1 MVYLVSEAEAPAQ
14 HHISAAKPLNIVR
27 NVAITTPAQPPTAQD
42 WDRFRPII
50 TSIYRNQ
57 TTKETLQLLSSR
69 YSFVATKRMLMR
81 RVAAWGICKNTK
93 AWQREAASRLLQEQ
107 YGRADA
113 IRLEDGCLI
122 SRSKIRRHRRLS
134 AKRRTF
140 GDGSCTPNYGKCWT
154 IDEKALLHDVAGAYD
169 LITLPSPA
177 LPIIETRT
185 IDSVEPLMIDIDNYF
200 RSYFERGPG
209 FSARRAC
216 STSPVIE
223 PIHPLR
229 ESATKKGVYS
239 DLNPARLLDQYNA
252 SLKIMRRGN
261 RKLGWKY
268 FDELFDIAHPMF
280 QEQHPRLISRLLV
293 MSRVEATEF
302 EGLYNQLWTHFS
314 NLAAIIHGHQHPIS
328 KLCRFL
334 GHSKSKSGALE
345 LLLQQNVKALDPH
358 LARHDKVYVRTR
370 LNHID
375 HLLKE
380 SHKAVELQHQLHEIV
395 KQCEHVYGH
404 DHKIVRSALCRLAW
418 LQEDFGSLRTA
429 EEIHRDIIDRSTRS
443 LRDVDTDRNS
453 IRAHV
458 RLASMLSRHGRH
470 QDAGHFLRKALHD
483 CRSQFGAEDYETM
496 DILGDL
502 TETLEAQGR
511 HDDVLQLE
519 RNYSEVLEA

>member
-1 MVYLVSEAEAPAQ
+1 MGSLVTEAEFPTQVDRLDAESRDAVQ
-14 HHISAAKPLNIVR
+14 NFANIS
-27 NVAITTPAQPPTAQD
+27 PAQPPTAQD

-57 TTKETLQLLSSR
+57 TTKETLYFMSTR

-81 RVAAWGICKNTK
+81 RVALWGICKNAK

-107 YGRADA
+107 HGRVEAVT
-113 IRLEDGCLI
+113 LEDGYLV
-122 SRSKIRRHRRLS
+122 SRSKIRRHRRLG
-134 AKRRTF
+134 AKHCTRA
-140 GDGSCTPNYGKCWT
+140 DGSCLSGSETCWT
-154 IDEKALLHDVAGAYD
+154 TDEGTRRDNVADAYG
-169 LITLPSPA
+169 LMPLPSPA
-177 LPIIETRT
+177 LPVIENRT
-185 IDSVEPLMIDIDNYF
+185 FDSVEPLMIDIDNYF

-209 FSARRAC
+209 VNARR
-216 STSPVIE
+216 SSSSPVAE
-223 PIHPLR
+223 LIHPLR

-252 SLKIMRRGN
+252 SIRMMKRGH
-261 RKLGWKY
+261 RELGWKY

-293 MSRVEATEF
+293 MSRLEATEF
-302 EGLYNQLWTHFS
+302 DGLYTQLWTHFS
-314 NLAAIIHGHQHPIS
+314 KLAAIIHGYQHPIS

-334 GHSKSKSGALE
+334 GHSKSKSAAVE

-358 LARHDKVYVRTR
+358 LAGHDKVYVRTR

-395 KQCEHVYGH
+395 KQCEIIYGH

-418 LQEDFGSLRTA
+418 LQEDFGSLHTA
-429 EEIHRDIIDRSTRS
+429 EEIHRDIIERGVRS
-443 LRDVDTDRNS
+443 LKDATTDRNS

-458 RLASMLSRHGRH
+458 RLASMLNRHGRH
-470 QDAGHFLRKALHD
+470 QDAEYFLRKALHD
-483 CRSQFGAEDYETM
+483 C
-496 DILGDL
+496 
-502 TETLEAQGR
+502 
-511 HDDVLQLE
+511 E
-519 RNYSEVLEA
+519 R